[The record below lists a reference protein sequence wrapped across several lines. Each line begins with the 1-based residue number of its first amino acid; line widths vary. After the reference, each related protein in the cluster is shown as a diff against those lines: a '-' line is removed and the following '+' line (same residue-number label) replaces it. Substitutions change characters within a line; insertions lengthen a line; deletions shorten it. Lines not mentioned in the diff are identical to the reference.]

1 MVAAFP
7 YSASQVLTSFRNFFL
22 IYPRGHDHVIGLLAA
37 WALNSAD
44 WLIVQA
50 VKAFLHTLIKW
61 HSLSDRFLQLHKSR
75 LLSACFWTC
84 GTLSASVSRPTF
96 HFERCPSAF
105 RVGHTERTCE
115 NVLLHFGQYA
125 TFFLAMN
132 QCSLG
137 ARMRSRITT
146 EENLQLPSR
155 TLRFGIA
162 GVPSFNG

>member
-7 YSASQVLTSFRNFFL
+7 YSASQLLTSFRNFFL

-75 LLSACFWTC
+75 LPSACFWTC
-84 GTLSASVSRPTF
+84 GTLSASVSRPF

-105 RVGHTERTCE
+105 RVGAHGANLRK
-115 NVLLHFGQYA
+115 
-125 TFFLAMN
+125 
-132 QCSLG
+132 CSLALRTVRHIFSG
-137 ARMRSRITT
+137 HESMFARS
-146 EENLQLPSR
+146 EN
-155 TLRFGIA
+155 A
-162 GVPSFNG
+162 VKDYN

>member
-37 WALNSAD
+37 WALNTAD

-84 GTLSASVSRPTF
+84 GTLSASVSRPF

-155 TLRFGIA
+155 TVRFGIA